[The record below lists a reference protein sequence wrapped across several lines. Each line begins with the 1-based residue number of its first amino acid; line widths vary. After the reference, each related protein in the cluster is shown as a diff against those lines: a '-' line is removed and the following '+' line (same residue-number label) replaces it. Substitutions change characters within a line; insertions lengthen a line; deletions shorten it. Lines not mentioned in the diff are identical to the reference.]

1 MKFFA
6 VLLVIVSLP
15 ISSIA
20 GDVYCTGVAFFYK
33 DGFGK
38 DSPLKIESG
47 RIVSINTKTKALTI
61 ESAIGEKLTVP
72 YLDDS
77 KIISAQIP
85 LHTEMYGNLVD
96 TENISIEKSTGK
108 IKGTFVLTDKQ
119 TYSAFEGKCK
129 KAEKSP

>member
-1 MKFFA
+1 MKIFS
-6 VLLVIVSLP
+6 LLVVLVSLP
-15 ISSIA
+15 IYAMA
-20 GDVYCTGVAFFYK
+20 GDIYCTGIAYFYK

-77 KIISAQIP
+77 KIISALIP

-96 TENISIEKSTGK
+96 TENINIEKSTGK

-119 TYSAFEGKCK
+119 TYPAFEGKCK